1 MLEAR
6 HGAEAMTRWQ
16 RKNESVSAASRQY
29 DTAMGEA
36 LQAPIYRFGEGVVDG
51 VELTLSDA
59 SITIPGFNKPVSLT
73 MANPF
78 EDMA

>member
-1 MLEAR
+1 
-6 HGAEAMTRWQ
+6 
-16 RKNESVSAASRQY
+16 
-29 DTAMGEA
+29 MGEA